1 MCIPY
6 LWIGKGVVYM
16 NFVFLFF
23 FVKDLKTNF
32 VLPDVTCGKGV
43 PSSGFANCFIM
54 LLLFKQ
60 DTELF
65 ASLKYVVSWRFQL
78 VFFF

>member
-1 MCIPY
+1 MRIS
-6 LWIGKGVVYM
+6 
-16 NFVFLFF
+16 F

-32 VLPDVTCGKGV
+32 VLPDVTCSKGV

-65 ASLKYVVSWRFQL
+65 ASLKYELEISAGFL
-78 VFFF
+78 